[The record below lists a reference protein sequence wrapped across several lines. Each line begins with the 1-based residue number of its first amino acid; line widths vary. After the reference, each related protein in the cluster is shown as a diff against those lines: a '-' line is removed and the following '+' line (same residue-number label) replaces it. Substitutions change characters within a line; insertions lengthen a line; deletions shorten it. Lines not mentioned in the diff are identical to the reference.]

1 MELIQA
7 YNILRTSTS
16 MTEVIETLRSLKD
29 TYKDDIE
36 IRILPKTP
44 NDPLN
49 SMYKIVAKTDKAGW
63 YLPIGE
69 GTYNILKEVF
79 N

>member
-7 YNILRTSTS
+7 YNILRTSTNMS
-16 MTEVIETLRSLKD
+16 EVIDTLRSLKD
-29 TYKDDIE
+29 TYKDNIN
-36 IRILPKTP
+36 IRLLPYDP
-44 NDPLN
+44 SDPLN
-49 SMYKIVAKTDKAGW
+49 SMYKIVAKTDKDGW